1 MTPAVL
7 DYQATP
13 AVQEAID
20 RLGRTEDIRFS
31 PSRKKL
37 AFSAFEDGRI
47 VVLDIAVTPSP
58 SGPRIFLSDYVT
70 FSSKNVE
77 HPHGMAFIDEDT
89 LVVAN
94 RTQFVSI
101 FRIPPAGGVEKE
113 FVTKPLRII
122 WRNRFRRLDS
132 PGSVDVY
139 PIGQNSYRLLIC
151 DNYAHVVTS
160 ARLNKKHN
168 FRVSGH
174 KVLLAKSLE
183 IPDGVCV
190 SKDKRWIAV
199 SNHMPGTVFI
209 YANESA
215 LGPESD
221 PVAILLGMDCP
232 HAIRFVEQDQK
243 IIVADAATHFVHVY
257 ANAGKG
263 WSGDYQPH
271 RVIRV
276 MDDHTFQLGR
286 YNVEEGGTKGI
297 DVDLDAGVIAMTC
310 EHQPLTFYALKSFLD
325 QEAYTLNEAIRSS
338 GSLPITGTMASSA
351 G

>member
-1 MTPAVL
+1 MTPPLL
-7 DYQATP
+7 DYKATP
-13 AVQEAID
+13 AVKEVIG

-31 PSRKKL
+31 PSRKRL

-47 VVLDIAVTPSP
+47 VVLEIAITPSP
-58 SGPRIFLSDYVT
+58 SGPLIFLSDYVS
-70 FSSKNVE
+70 FSSKNID
-77 HPHGMAFIDEDT
+77 HPHGMAFIDEHT

-101 FRIPPAGGVEKE
+101 FTIPPMGGTEKE
-113 FVTKPLRII
+113 FVIKPLRII

-139 PIGQNSYRLLIC
+139 PIGKGFYRLLIC

-160 ARLNKKHN
+160 ALLNKKHN

-183 IPDGVCV
+183 IPDGVCF
-190 SKDKRWIAV
+190 SSDKKWIAV

-209 YANESA
+209 YANEPD
-215 LGPESD
+215 LNPESD
-221 PVAILLGMDCP
+221 PVATLLGMDCP

-243 IIVADAATHFVHVY
+243 IIIADAATHFVHVY

-263 WSGDYQPH
+263 WRGDYQPH

-276 MDDHTFQLGR
+276 LDDHTFQLGR
-286 YNVEEGGTKGI
+286 YNAEEGGTKGI
-297 DVDLDAGVIAMTC
+297 DVDLDSGVLAMTC
-310 EHQPLTFYALKSFLD
+310 EHQPLTFYALQTFLN
-325 QEAYTLNEAIRSS
+325 QGAYTLNEAMRSS
-338 GSLPITGTMASSA
+338 GSLPITGTIASSA

>member
-7 DYQATP
+7 DYHATP
-13 AVQEAID
+13 AVQEVID

-31 PSRKKL
+31 PSRKRL

-47 VVLDIAVTPSP
+47 VVLEIAVTPSP
-58 SGPRIFLSDYVT
+58 SGPLIFLSDYVM
-70 FSSKNVE
+70 FSSKNIE

-113 FVTKPLRII
+113 FVIKPLRII

-139 PIGQNSYRLLIC
+139 PIG
-151 DNYAHVVTS
+151 
-160 ARLNKKHN
+160 
-168 FRVSGH
+168 
-174 KVLLAKSLE
+174 
-183 IPDGVCV
+183 
-190 SKDKRWIAV
+190 
-199 SNHMPGTVFI
+199 M
-209 YANESA
+209 
-215 LGPESD
+215 
-221 PVAILLGMDCP
+221 
-232 HAIRFVEQDQK
+232 
-243 IIVADAATHFVHVY
+243 
-257 ANAGKG
+257 
-263 WSGDYQPH
+263 
-271 RVIRV
+271 
-276 MDDHTFQLGR
+276 
-286 YNVEEGGTKGI
+286 EEGGTKGV
-297 DVDLDAGVIAMTC
+297 DVDPDSGVLAMTC
-310 EHQPLTFYALKSFLD
+310 EHQPLTFYVLETFLN

>member
-1 MTPAVL
+1 MTPAAL
-7 DYQATP
+7 DYQAAP
-13 AVQEAID
+13 AVQKVID
-20 RLGRTEDIRFS
+20 HLGRTEDIRFS
-31 PSRKKL
+31 PSRKRL

-47 VVLDIAVTPSP
+47 VVLEIAVTPSP
-58 SGPRIFLSDYVT
+58 WGPRIFLSDYVI
-70 FSSKNVE
+70 FSSRNIE

-89 LVVAN
+89 LIVAN

-101 FRIPPAGGVEKE
+101 FRIPLAGGAEKE
-113 FVTKPLRII
+113 FVIKPLRII

-139 PIGQNSYRLLIC
+139 PIGKDGYRLVIC

-160 ARLNKKHN
+160 ALLDKKHN
-168 FRVSGH
+168 FRVSRH

-190 SKDKRWIAV
+190 SQDKRWIAV

-209 YANESA
+209 YANESD

-221 PVAILLGMDCP
+221 PVATLLGMDCP

-257 ANAGKG
+257 ANAGNR

-271 RVIRV
+271 RVIQV
-276 MDDHTFQLGR
+276 MDDRTFQLGR
-286 YNVEEGGTKGI
+286 YNAEEGGTKGI
-297 DVDLDAGVIAMTC
+297 DIDPDSGLLAMTC
-310 EHQPLTFYALKSFLD
+310 EHQPLTFYDLETFLN

>member
-1 MTPAVL
+1 MTPDVL

-13 AVQEAID
+13 AVQAVID
-20 RLGRTEDIRFS
+20 GLGRTEDIRFS
-31 PSRKKL
+31 PSRKRL
-37 AFSAFEDGRI
+37 AFSAFDDGRI
-47 VVLDIAVTPSP
+47 VVLEIAVTPSP
-58 SGPRIFLSDYVT
+58 SGPLIFLSDYVM
-70 FSSKNVE
+70 FSSRNID
-77 HPHGMAFIDEDT
+77 HPHGMAFVDEDT

-101 FRIPPAGGVEKE
+101 FRIPPMGGAEKE
-113 FVTKPLRII
+113 FVIKPLRII

-139 PIGQNSYRLLIC
+139 PIGKGRYRLLIC

-160 ARLNKKHN
+160 AVLDKKHN

-183 IPDGVCV
+183 IPDGVCI
-190 SKDKRWIAV
+190 SADRRWIAI
-199 SNHMPGTVFI
+199 SNHVPGTAFI
-209 YANESA
+209 YANEPD
-215 LGPESD
+215 LGRESD
-221 PVAILLGMDCP
+221 PVATLLGMDCP

-257 ANAGKG
+257 LNAGKG
-263 WSGDYQPH
+263 WSGYYRPH

-276 MDDHTFQLGR
+276 MDDDTFQLGR

-297 DVDLDAGVIAMTC
+297 DVDPDSGVLAMTC
-310 EHQPLTFYALKSFLD
+310 EHQPLTFYTFETFLNH
-325 QEAYTLNEAIRSS
+325 EAYILNEAIRSS

>member
-7 DYQATP
+7 DYHATP
-13 AVQEAID
+13 AVQEVID

-31 PSRKKL
+31 PSRKRL

-47 VVLDIAVTPSP
+47 VVLEIAVTPSP
-58 SGPRIFLSDYVT
+58 SGPLIFLSDYVM
-70 FSSKNVE
+70 FSSKNIE

-113 FVTKPLRII
+113 FVIKPLRII

-139 PIGQNSYRLLIC
+139 PIGKDSYRLVIC
-151 DNYAHVVTS
+151 DNYAHVVT
-160 ARLNKKHN
+160 AALLNKKHN
-168 FRVSGH
+168 FRVSRH

-190 SKDKRWIAV
+190 STNKRWIAV

-209 YANESA
+209 YANEPG
-215 LGPESD
+215 LNPESD
-221 PVAILLGMDCP
+221 PVATLLGMDCP

-257 ANAGKG
+257 ASAGKG

-297 DVDLDAGVIAMTC
+297 DVDPHSGVLAMTC
-310 EHQPLTFYALKSFLD
+310 EHQPLTFYVLETFLS

>member
-1 MTPAVL
+1 MTPPLL

-13 AVQEAID
+13 VVQAVIG

-31 PSRKKL
+31 PSRRRL
-37 AFSAFEDGRI
+37 AFSAFTDGRI
-47 VVLDIAVTPSP
+47 IVLEIAITPSP
-58 SGPRIFLSDYVT
+58 SGPLIFLSDYVA
-70 FSSKNVE
+70 FSSKNID
-77 HPHGMAFIDEDT
+77 HPHGMAFIDEHT

-101 FRIPPAGGVEKE
+101 FTIPPMGGAEKE
-113 FVTKPLRII
+113 FVIKPLRII

-139 PIGQNSYRLLIC
+139 PIGKGIYRLLIC

-160 ARLNKKHN
+160 ALLNKKHN

-174 KVLLAKSLE
+174 NVLLAKSLE

-190 SKDKRWIAV
+190 SQDQKWIAV

-209 YANESA
+209 YANEPD
-215 LGPESD
+215 LNPESD
-221 PVAILLGMDCP
+221 PVATLLGMDCP
-232 HAIRFVEQDQK
+232 HGIRFVEQDQK

-263 WSGDYQPH
+263 WSGDYQPY

-276 MDDHTFQLGR
+276 LDDHTFQLGR

-297 DVDLDAGVIAMTC
+297 DVDLDSGVLAMTC
-310 EHQPLTFYALKSFLD
+310 EHQPLTFYALQTFLD
-325 QEAYTLNEAIRSS
+325 QGAYILNEAMRSS
-338 GSLPITGTMASSA
+338 GSLPMTGTMASSA